1 MPPPRPLIRS
11 LCTHAPRLSKATP
24 RATSGTTPRE
34 LPAPASGFY
43 GLPDPV
49 FDNTFEHRFEP
60 SKRAPISPDSHVLDT
75 NWTPMF
81 FGLESLTA
89 NNDNLIETPF
99 DIERETAG
107 AHRAATGAEA
117 MNPLHHLPI
126 PFNRLS
132 SLLRYPLIT
141 RRVVQ
146 QSGKGKQYSQ
156 YALTVVGNGAG
167 LVGVGEGKAPFAAQA
182 AEQAF
187 SHAVRRMDWVDRF
200 EERTFWTTVETKFGA
215 TRLVMRPRPVGFG
228 LMCAPG
234 IHQLLK
240 AAGIKDA
247 SVKIWGSR
255 NKINVIKAAVRVLHA
270 GHAPLAMGNG
280 LGGKGIRQESGCGI
294 RGKTAVERERG
305 RRILDARTW

>member
-1 MPPPRPLIRS
+1 MRHLIRTV
-11 LCTHAPRLSKATP
+11 CTHAPRHSKASP
-24 RATSGTTPRE
+24 
-34 LPAPASGFY
+34 GFY
-43 GLPDPV
+43 ALPDPV
-49 FDNTFEHRFEP
+49 LDNLVEHRFEP
-60 SKRAPISPDSHVLDT
+60 TVRAPVHPDSHVLDT
-75 NWTPMF
+75 NWEPMF
-81 FGLESLTA
+81 FGLDQLTA
-89 NNDNLIETPF
+89 TDGVQDPNTF
-99 DIERETAG
+99 DIDRETSG
-107 AHRAATGAEA
+107 AQVAATGAEA
-117 MNPLHHLPI
+117 MSPLHHLPI

-132 SLLRYPLIT
+132 SLRRYPLIT

-187 SHAVRRMDWVDRF
+187 AHAVRRMDWVDRF
-200 EERTFWTTVETKFGA
+200 EERTLWTEVETKFGA
-215 TRLVMRPRPVGFG
+215 TQLVMRPRPVGFG

-234 IHQLLK
+234 IHQLFK

-280 LGGKGIRQESGCGI
+280 IGGPGIRQETGCGM
-294 RGKTAVERERG
+294 RGKSAVERERG